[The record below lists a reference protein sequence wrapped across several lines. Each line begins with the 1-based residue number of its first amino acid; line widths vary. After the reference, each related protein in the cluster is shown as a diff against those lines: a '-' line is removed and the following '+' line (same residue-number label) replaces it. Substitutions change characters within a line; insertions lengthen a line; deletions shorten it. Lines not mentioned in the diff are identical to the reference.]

1 MEQRHYPTVWISDIH
16 LGYKD
21 CKADFLLSFLDNC
34 YIDTLYLVGD
44 IVDMWAL
51 NKRMHW
57 PKAHQKVLDK
67 LIYLSEHGTR
77 VIYIPG
83 NHDAPLRNYTGFHFG
98 NIQLLESA
106 IHYGR
111 NGKQYLIVHGDQFDA
126 DVLCYGKWFA
136 LVGDKAYDFLLWINR
151 INNGIRRQL
160 GLPYW
165 SLAGYLKRQVES
177 ARAAIARYKKAGCA
191 EAKRQ
196 NLDGI
201 ICGHIHHPEQDMV
214 DGIEYFNDG
223 DWVENCSALV
233 EEKNGAMSLVHWTT
247 PSAVSMPPMV
257 PEVKLPPQAA

>member
-136 LVGDKAYDFLLWINR
+136 LVGDKAYDFLLDKPNQQR
-151 INNGIRRQL
+151 DKKTIRFTLLVVGRLFKTSSRECSCCNCTIQ
-160 GLPYW
+160 
-165 SLAGYLKRQVES
+165 KRVCRGETS
-177 ARAAIARYKKAGCA
+177 K
-191 EAKRQ
+191 
-196 NLDGI
+196 
-201 ICGHIHHPEQDMV
+201 
-214 DGIEYFNDG
+214 
-223 DWVENCSALV
+223 S
-233 EEKNGAMSLVHWTT
+233 
-247 PSAVSMPPMV
+247 
-257 PEVKLPPQAA
+257 